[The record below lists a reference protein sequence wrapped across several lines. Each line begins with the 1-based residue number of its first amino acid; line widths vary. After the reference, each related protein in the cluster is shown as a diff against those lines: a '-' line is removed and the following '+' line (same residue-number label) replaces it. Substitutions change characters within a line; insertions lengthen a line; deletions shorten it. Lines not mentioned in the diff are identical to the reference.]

1 MYDMSL
7 NLPSIPYVTHN
18 TFIGGL
24 NVNVCRQNDQK
35 EWTLQSEQTLKYR
48 GTDIRKLNGRYK
60 VSKHLNIEV
69 PTHANYSQK

>member
-1 MYDMSL
+1 M
-7 NLPSIPYVTHN
+7 PP
-18 TFIGGL
+18 
-24 NVNVCRQNDQK
+24 NDQK

-69 PTHANYSQK
+69 PTHANYSQKYKYKLIKMSIADQWNFGAL